1 MRTER
6 HIFREQKVRVQKT
19 KFLQEVE
26 FTGNSDQPEIRRR
39 SPPLLNCSNSQ
50 MPNRSGILTILSNSS
65 RLSLMILVISR
76 VGATPMIID
85 LHFSTS
91 ILSLTLLVQFLGA
104 IDDDLLF
111 SLDSTKEFHISAQ
124 PSSFLRFSQL
134 VSWSHL
140 AFYDPTTKKS
150 TDLFLPS
157 FPFDS
162 LTSLNTT
169 HENWVVDFLWN

>member
-26 FTGNSDQPEIRRR
+26 FTDQPEIRRR
-39 SPPLLNCSNSQ
+39 LLNCSNSQ

-157 FPFDS
+157 FPFDF
-162 LTSLNTT
+162 LTFLNTT
-169 HENWVVDFLWN
+169 LENWVVDFLQN